1 MQQIFGDRN
10 NLILS
15 IALGLIVILSLIFVI
30 HPLASKFR
38 NTYKDYLDKNAEL
51 QSLEK
56 KYAELEKL
64 EDIEDEIIQANENF
78 LKFIPN
84 QQESEDMMVT
94 LDALARQTS
103 NNLPNFSVAAETKD
117 TKTSGRIA
125 KKTLDIT
132 LEGSFANVL
141 NFIQKAENLQRF
153 NQINSLSIST
163 STNAENNISANL
175 TLSIFYQK

>member
-1 MQQIFGDRN
+1 MQQIFGNKN

-15 IALGLIVILSLIFVI
+15 IALGLIILFGLIFVI

-51 QSLEK
+51 SGLEE
-56 KYAELEKL
+56 KYAELGKL
-64 EDIEDEIIQANENF
+64 ENIEDEIIQANENF

-94 LDALARQTS
+94 LDALARETS
-103 NNLPNFSVAAETKD
+103 NNLPNFSVASETGD

-132 LEGSFANVL
+132 LEGSFANIL
-141 NFIQKAENLQRF
+141 NFIQKAENLQRL
-153 NQINSLSIST
+153 NQINSLSISSSSKT
-163 STNAENNISANL
+163 ENNISVNL